1 MVNGKAGGMGIQ
13 SINSNAVH
21 NSTIAESWLRSEPE
35 LWASQPVHKLHKVLC
50 FFCIWVKVFPSEGI
64 TVNVCACL
72 LQVVPRIIAENSG
85 LNATDVVSSLHAAH
99 ANGQQLAGL
108 DIETGQPKDLAE
120 DGILDLYS
128 AKWWAL
134 KLATDAV
141 VTVLRVD
148 QIIMSKQAGGPKP
161 RQGGGDDED

>member
-1 MVNGKAGGMGIQ
+1 MVYMQTCLSTSIIQ
-13 SINSNAVH
+13 RVGQVQPCLPSMSPMQ
-21 NSTIAESWLRSEPE
+21 STVCLPRTFGPE
-35 LWASQPVHKLHKVLC
+35 VQC
-50 FFCIWVKVFPSEGI
+50 F
-64 TVNVCACL
+64 AA
-72 LQVVPRIIAENSG
+72 QVVPRIIAENSG

-99 ANGQQLAGL
+99 ANGQQTAGL

-120 DGILDLYS
+120 DGILDLFS

-148 QIIMSKQAGGPKP
+148 QIIMAKQAGGPKP

>member
-1 MVNGKAGGMGIQ
+1 MPHSLRHCCGIVAMQLVAVQQHASPFWADGM
-13 SINSNAVH
+13 
-21 NSTIAESWLRSEPE
+21 
-35 LWASQPVHKLHKVLC
+35 
-50 FFCIWVKVFPSEGI
+50 
-64 TVNVCACL
+64 
-72 LQVVPRIIAENSG
+72 QVVPRIIAENSG

-99 ANGQQLAGL
+99 ANGQQTAGL
-108 DIETGQPKDLAE
+108 SIETGQPKDLAG

-148 QIIMSKQAGGPKP
+148 QIIMAKQAGGPKP
-161 RQGGGDDED
+161 RQGAGDDED